1 MISDKIIHQFGT
13 YIFKRLDLSVAYS
26 RGIKTQYETGANMD
40 GDSRKNGVTPN
51 KSSALTM
58 TIQFLL
64 KESKD
69 DLNLINKQFFSGVQ
83 KIYFVQE
90 YSQSPR
96 NIRFLVNYA
105 ECLSLNQEYETN
117 NDLGTNFKK
126 MKAELKLLYPEFY
139 EVQDED
145 LVYTDYR
152 AYDLSRYDSGLAYDS
167 TLQYD
172 SEYVATRRSLN
183 SLTLDQKISN
193 FGVSPDNDEPD
204 LGLEWTDRFLLFNE
218 YFNKSYN
225 YLSFTENLSSSAWV
239 NTNATITLNAAQYLI
254 YNTDAIKV
262 QASSTPATVAIQ
274 QINLSIPA
282 GIMVWQMDVKR
293 DPAST
298 FTQFRALV
306 EWNGG
311 ASSVNGGLRNF
322 AELAQTT
329 SGVTGG
335 TLEIKTLGNGW
346 FRVILRATGYTTQ
359 FNDVKPIFRFTSASL
374 LDAFFIKNI
383 CLHSETITGS
393 NITYSPILATFS
405 GYTNFQKS
413 LVYTLNNNN
422 LTNLYSYPLDLAGS
436 TDNKRLRI
444 RISSLS
450 QNDKLTINCPETNSG
465 LSLTWLRSTASPE
478 LVLDTFTGALYD
490 IATMAVIKPLDG
502 FYTLLPN
509 PIMLYLPSTLQT
521 NLSIPQ
527 IDTINLQVSKISS
540 NNITIAI
547 KNYKTYL

>member
-13 YIFKRLDLSVAYS
+13 YIFKRLDLSIAYS
-26 RGIKTQYETGANMD
+26 RGVKTQYETGANMD
-40 GDSRKNGVTPN
+40 GDSRKNGVTQN

-58 TIQFLL
+58 TVQFLL
-64 KESKD
+64 KESED
-69 DLNLINKQFFSGVQ
+69 DLNLINKQFFSGIQ

-90 YSQSPR
+90 YGQSPR

-117 NDLGTNFKK
+117 NDLGTNWKK
-126 MKAELKLLYPEFY
+126 MKAEFKLLYPEFY
-139 EVQDED
+139 EIQDED

-152 AYDLSRYDSGLAYDS
+152 AYDLSRYDSGLTYDS

-172 SEYVATRRSLN
+172 SEYVATRESLN

-218 YFNKSYN
+218 YFNKTYN
-225 YLSFTENLSSSAWV
+225 YLSFTENLNNSAWV
-239 NTNATITLNAAQYLI
+239 NTNTTITLNSAQYLI
-254 YNTDAIKV
+254 YNTDSTKV

-274 QINLSIPA
+274 QTNLTIPA
-282 GIMVWQMDVKR
+282 GIMVWQIDVKR

-298 FTQFRALV
+298 FTQFRTLV

-322 AELAQTT
+322 AELTQTT

-335 TLEIKTLGNGW
+335 TLEIKSLGNSW
-346 FRVILRATGYTTQ
+346 FRVILRATAYTTQ
-359 FNDVKPIFRFTSASL
+359 FSDVKPIFRFTSASL
-374 LDAFFIKNI
+374 SDAFFIKNV
-383 CLHSETITGS
+383 CLYSETITGA
-393 NITYSPILATFS
+393 NIAYNPMFATFS
-405 GYTNFQKS
+405 GYTNLQNS
-413 LVYTLNNNN
+413 LIYTLNNNSV
-422 LTNLYSYPLDLAGS
+422 TNLYSYPLDLAGS
-436 TDNKRLRI
+436 TDNKRLRV

-450 QNDKLTINCPETNSG
+450 QNDSLSISCPDTNSG
-465 LSLTWLRSTASPE
+465 FALTWLRSSASPE
-478 LVLDTFTGALYD
+478 LILDTFTGALYD
-490 IATMAVIKPLDG
+490 VATMTVIKPLDG
-502 FYTLLPN
+502 FYTLIPT
-509 PIMLYLPSTLQT
+509 PTMLYLPSTLQT
-521 NLSIPQ
+521 NTFIPQ
-527 IDTINLQVSKISS
+527 INTINLQVSKISS